1 MKRRVENHQGRST
14 EEKSYRINDG
24 WNCFL

>member
-14 EEKSYRINDG
+14 EEKSSSINDG
-24 WNCFL
+24 